1 VPSEKRQRQRE
12 NSQARAAA
20 VQAARKKQAQKRRFF
35 VAGGA
40 IVIVVAFIALLTIQ
54 SSGKST
60 SSKVSSTA
68 TTTSGSS
75 TTTPGATKGP
85 PSAPTVP
92 AGAKITGATPCPATD
107 GSSPRT
113 TSFAKAPPTC
123 IDPTKTY
130 TATFD
135 TTEGKVVVA
144 LDAKKTPGT
153 VNNFVVLSRYHYYD
167 TSSFDRIDT
176 SIDIIQGGSPST
188 QSISDPGPGYTIN
201 DEGGK
206 FTYSAGDLVMARSSG
221 PNSGS
226 AQYFFVAGPKA
237 SNLNGQGTYVTFGHV
252 TTGLDVLQK
261 VEGLYVA
268 CDPANQACL
277 GGGPSRVVLV
287 KSVTI
292 TQS

>member
-1 VPSEKRQRQRE
+1 M
-12 NSQARAAA
+12 
-20 VQAARKKQAQKRRFF
+20 
-35 VAGGA
+35 
-40 IVIVVAFIALLTIQ
+40 
-54 SSGKST
+54 
-60 SSKVSSTA
+60 
-68 TTTSGSS
+68 
-75 TTTPGATKGP
+75 
-85 PSAPTVP
+85 
-92 AGAKITGATPCPATD
+92 
-107 GSSPRT
+107 
-113 TSFAKAPPTC
+113 C

-135 TTEGKVVVA
+135 TSEGKIAVA

-167 TSSFDRIDT
+167 KSSFDRIDT

-206 FTYSAGDLVMARSSG
+206 FTYTAGDLVMARSSG
-221 PNSGS
+221 ANSGS

-237 SNLNGQGTYVTFGHV
+237 SNLNSQGTYVTFGHV
-252 TTGLDVLQK
+252 ATGLDILQK
-261 VEGLYVA
+261 IEGLYVA

-287 KSVTI
+287 NSITI